1 METVSLKSRAIRLLA
16 RREHS
21 RAELRRK
28 LLGSS
33 RDADVAASV
42 DAVLDVLETE
52 NWLSDRR
59 FAELFVRS
67 RAERLGGAR
76 LARELFEKGVDRDV
90 ANDLLEPLRAAELD
104 RAYALWRRRFG
115 NPPLD
120 RAERGRHGRFLIQ
133 RGFSPAIVR
142 QVFDRAIGHER
153 TADCHGD
160 CPSSL
165 S

>member
-1 METVSLKSRAIRLLA
+1 VKTASLKSRAIRLLA

-28 LLGSS
+28 LLGAA
-33 RDADVAASV
+33 RDAEVAASV

-104 RAYALWRRRFG
+104 RAYALWLGRFG
-115 NPPLD
+115 NPPID

-133 RGFSPAIVR
+133 RGFSPAIVL
-142 QVFDRAIGHER
+142 QVFDRAVRHES
-153 TADCHGD
+153 APDCHG
-160 CPSSL
+160 
-165 S
+165 